1 MSVHIKEMKNESNGR
16 MEWVIRYPGWTQ
28 QDAQLVAD
36 AINGGAISDYHT
48 DKAARDSRLIAMI
61 NEPQNYNPDLCA

>member
-48 DKAARDSRLIAMI
+48 
-61 NEPQNYNPDLCA
+61 